1 MNNKTICIW
10 EKECD
15 EMICRECEYYSP
27 IDEDI
32 VIMAQFETDLRER
45 VSYYSEMINEYSD
58 GNDFFIGG

>member
-1 MNNKTICIW
+1 
-10 EKECD
+10 
-15 EMICRECEYYSP
+15 MICRECEYYSP

>member
-1 MNNKTICIW
+1 MDNKTKCIW

-15 EMICRECEYYSP
+15 EMTCKKCEHYSP

-32 VIMAQFETDLRER
+32 IYMAQFEADLNER
-45 VSYYSEMINEYSD
+45 VSYYEEMIKEYSD